1 MKKLVLAAV
10 AAVTIA
16 GAAHSATVTTHN
28 GAPYPGL
35 PDGQTM
41 FMDFDHDTPAGV
53 SLTGNYTIYSTPSGT
68 GESAPPAGSPL
79 GNGYLSVPNPQAS
92 GSATLN
98 FTNYL
103 DTNSLKVDALSFYW
117 GSVDTYNW
125 VDLLDRNGN
134 VFQTIQG
141 GDFLPASGNQTAPN
155 TNLRFN
161 FAMGAND
168 DLGGLRFHSNG
179 FAFEIDN
186 VAMSV
191 SAVPEPHTWLT
202 MIAGFGMVGF
212 ILRRNR
218 RSAVTA
224 IA

>member
-10 AAVTIA
+10 AALSMA
-16 GAAHSATVTTHN
+16 GAAHAATVTTTF
-28 GAPYPGL
+28 GAPYPGV
-35 PDGQTM
+35 PSGQTM

-53 SLTGNYTIYSTPSGT
+53 SLTGDYTIYSTPSGT
-68 GESAPPAGSPL
+68 GQSAPPAGSPW
-79 GNGYLSVPNPQAS
+79 GNGYLSVPNPVAS

-98 FTNYL
+98 FTNHL
-103 DTNSLKVDALSFYW
+103 STNGVKVDALSFYW

-134 VFQTIQG
+134 VFQTVYG
-141 GDFLPASGNQTAPN
+141 GNYLPASGNQTAPN

-161 FAMGAND
+161 FALGANE
-168 DLGGLRFHSNG
+168 DLGGLRFNSNG
-179 FAFEIDN
+179 YAFELDN
-186 VAMSV
+186 IAMSV
-191 SAVPEPHTWLT
+191 SAVPEPQTWLT

-212 ILRRNR
+212 MLRRSR
-218 RSAVTA
+218 RQEVTA